1 MQLAQQTI
9 KQLFVSDT
17 DSLEVEYSPYFDGV
31 MVTLDMED
39 FHYYVPFKEFSISE
53 ALSSNGVLLRA
64 FEHMLHHPERCIRQI
79 QDIKQRFEKM
89 TKSYEFYQLEY
100 YPVTINNTRGRFTI
114 QADCS
119 YVASVFLE
127 TVNDKVLVSQGTIEA
142 SSYLDFVENCNTY
155 CTGLAELEN
164 IVSA

>member
-31 MVTLDMED
+31 MVTLDMKD
-39 FHYYVPFKEFSISE
+39 FHYFVGFKEFSISE
-53 ALSSNGVLLRA
+53 AINSNGVLYRA

-100 YPVTINNTRGRFTI
+100 HPVMINNTRGRFII

-119 YVASVFLE
+119 YAVSIFLE

-142 SSYLDFVENCNTY
+142 RSYLDFVEKCSTY
-155 CTGLAELEN
+155 CTGLVELVDM
-164 IVSA
+164 VSA